1 MRSLTRFLTVAG
13 VAGLLFMLI
22 ALPAHAEPIP
32 LPSLGIK
39 PATGPTEGVQTVQIM
54 LALTV
59 LSLAPA
65 ILILTTAF
73 TRIVVVLG
81 FLRTAIGTQQLP
93 PNQVLVGL
101 ALFLTFAI
109 MAPTFKTINNDALQ
123 PYMRGEIQ
131 QAEAL
136 QKASDPLKAF
146 MLHYTRKDDL
156 ALMLEITQTP
166 DSPPLDKPEDT
177 PFLTVVPAY
186 AISEL
191 RTAFTMGFLL
201 FLPFLIIDLI
211 TASTMMSMGMMMVP
225 PTLVSLPFKILLFV
239 LVDGWHL
246 VVQSLVQS
254 FRV

>member
-1 MRSLTRFLTVAG
+1 MRSVTRLLAVAG
-13 VAGLLFMLI
+13 VAGLALMLV

-39 PATGPTEGVQTVQIM
+39 PANGAAESVQTVQILLM
-54 LALTV
+54 LTV

-73 TRIVVVLG
+73 TRIAVVLG
-81 FLRTAIGTQQLP
+81 FVRTALGTQQLP

-101 ALFLTFAI
+101 ALFLTVAV
-109 MAPTFKTINNDALQ
+109 MAPTFKTINDQALQ

-131 QAEAL
+131 QSEAL
-136 QKASDPLKAF
+136 QKASDPLKTF
-146 MLHYTRKDDL
+146 MLRYTRKDDL
-156 ALMLEITQTP
+156 SLMLEVT
-166 DSPPLDKPEDT
+166 DSGPIEKPEDT
-177 PFLTVVPAY
+177 PFLTVVPAF

-201 FLPFLIIDLI
+201 FLPFLVIDLI

-246 VVQSLVQS
+246 VVQSLIES